1 MQPRTFSRKRDPRV
15 KRRDETH
22 AQWQARMDAM
32 SDFERETGEPII
44 TPEAEA
50 HGEFDDVFVP
60 DEGGHLTKT
69 KRRRSASS
77 MARMH
82 ENGQITADQHAA
94 AMEIALVAE
103 LIERSVSVRGASL
116 EARVDSSGSG
126 RDVLVERLAIV
137 RLERAY
143 SDWRRFLPMP
153 RRMVIDMVLADRDL
167 FATAR
172 VFRVSWPTA
181 RKRLIAALDR
191 WIDIRERTWRNVD
204 ERDVLQ
210 RYAMI
215 GCGVLL

>member
-1 MQPRTFSRKRDPRV
+1 
-15 KRRDETH
+15 
-22 AQWQARMDAM
+22 M
-32 SDFERETGEPII
+32 SEFERETGEPIM

-50 HGEFDDVFVP
+50 HGDFDDVFVP
-60 DEGGHLTKT
+60 DEGGQLART

-82 ENGQITADQHAA
+82 ERGQITGDQHAA

-103 LIERSVSVRGASL
+103 LIERSVTVRGASF
-116 EARVDSSGSG
+116 ESRVDGSGSS
-126 RDVLVERLAIV
+126 RDALVERLAMV

-143 SDWRRFLPMP
+143 SDWRRFLPIP

-191 WIDIRERTWRNVD
+191 WCDIRERTWRDVD

-210 RYAMI
+210 RYAML
-215 GCGVLL
+215 GCGVLV

>member
-1 MQPRTFSRKRDPRV
+1 MQSRKPGRKRDPRV
-15 KRRDETH
+15 KRRDETY
-22 AQWQARMDAM
+22 ALWQARLDAM

-60 DEGGHLTKT
+60 DEGGHLAKT

-82 ENGQITADQHAA
+82 EKGQITADQHAA

-167 FATAR
+167 YATAR
-172 VFRVSWPTA
+172 MFRVSWPTA

-191 WIDIRERTWRNVD
+191 WTDIRERTWRDVD

>member
-1 MQPRTFSRKRDPRV
+1 MQSRKSGRKRDPRV
-15 KRRDETH
+15 KRRDETY
-22 AQWQARMDAM
+22 ALWQARLNAM
-32 SDFERETGEPII
+32 SEFERETGEPII
-44 TPEAEA
+44 TPEADA

-60 DEGGHLTKT
+60 DEGGHLAKT

-82 ENGQITADQHAA
+82 EKGQITADQHAA

-167 FATAR
+167 YATAR
-172 VFRVSWPTA
+172 MFRVSWPTA

-191 WIDIRERTWRNVD
+191 WTDIRERTWRDVD